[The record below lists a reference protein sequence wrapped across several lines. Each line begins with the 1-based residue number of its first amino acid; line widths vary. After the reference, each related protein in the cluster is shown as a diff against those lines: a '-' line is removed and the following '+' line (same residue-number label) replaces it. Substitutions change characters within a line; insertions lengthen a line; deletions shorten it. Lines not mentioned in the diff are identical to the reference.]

1 MITSVQSG
9 SFPPPELRSGHQH
22 QHLTASPQLT
32 FQQHEDSH
40 QTIQPQQISSL
51 TNRPQHDT
59 QMKLNVWKH
68 WWPDVSTWP
77 EYPMSRITHIQ
88 IHWLVWHF
96 VLNMITATDQ
106 LTSQR
111 LRKRA
116 ELFWYRAWKEN
127 VETVNS
133 SMFEKTVDWC
143 LIQSVKSQDSNTSF
157 QNYLYPQLV

>member
-1 MITSVQSG
+1 MITNHKCKMITSVESG
-9 SFPPPELRSGHQH
+9 SFPPPEQRSGQQH
-22 QHLTASPQLT
+22 QHLTGSPQLT

-116 ELFWYRAWKEN
+116 ELFRYRSWKEN
-127 VETVNS
+127 IETEFFNVWKNS
-133 SMFEKTVDWC
+133 R
-143 LIQSVKSQDSNTSF
+143 
-157 QNYLYPQLV
+157 LVPDTECKISRL

>member
-9 SFPPPELRSGHQH
+9 SFPPPELRSGQQH

-116 ELFWYRAWKEN
+116 ELFWYKHERKMLRL
-127 VETVNS
+127 NS